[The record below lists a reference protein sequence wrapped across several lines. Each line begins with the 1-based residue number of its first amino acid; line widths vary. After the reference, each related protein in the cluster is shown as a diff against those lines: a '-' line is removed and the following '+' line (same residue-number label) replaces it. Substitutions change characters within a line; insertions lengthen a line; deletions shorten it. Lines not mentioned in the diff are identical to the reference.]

1 MTVANHTLRPRL
13 TCTAIA
19 LLLGLTGC
27 ASPSA
32 PSYYQLPLPEVTQ
45 GKVAATGGAV
55 FVAPVQVASYLN
67 GRGLVL
73 ATSEVELAIARQHL
87 WAEALDQQLQRQLR
101 QRLQLLR
108 PDLSVLMQSQS
119 DAVNLTINVERF
131 YGQADGT
138 ALFSGRYTLSS
149 RSGSSAFQYKVPLQ
163 QDGYPALVAAFSQ
176 AVQQL
181 SEHIASEL

>member
-1 MTVANHTLRPRL
+1 MTIANNIRRPQL
-13 TCTAIA
+13 AGIAIA

-32 PSYYQLPLPEVTQ
+32 PSYYQLPLPEAAP
-45 GKVAATGGAV
+45 GSIAADAVAV
-55 FVAPVQVASYLN
+55 YVAPVQVASYLN

-108 PDLSVLMQSQS
+108 PDLSMLMQSQNNALKLAIS
-119 DAVNLTINVERF
+119 VERF

-149 RSGSSAFQYKVPLQ
+149 KTGSSAFQFTVPLQ
-163 QDGYPALVAAFSQ
+163 QDGYPALVTALSQ

-181 SEHIASEL
+181 SEQIASQL

>member
-1 MTVANHTLRPRL
+1 MKVANHTLRLRL
-13 TCTAIA
+13 TSLGIA

-32 PSYYQLPLPEVTQ
+32 PSYYQLPLPE
-45 GKVAATGGAV
+45 AATVNLAENAV
-55 FVAPVQVASYLN
+55 AVYVAPVQVASYLN

-87 WAEALDQQLQRQLR
+87 WAEALDQQLQRQIR

-108 PDLSVLMQSQS
+108 PELSMLMQSQR
-119 DAVNLTINVERF
+119 DAVNLTISVERF

-138 ALFSGRYTLSS
+138 ALVSGRYSLSGKT
-149 RSGSSAFQYKVPLQ
+149 GSNAFQYKVPLQ

-181 SEHIASEL
+181 SEHIASQL